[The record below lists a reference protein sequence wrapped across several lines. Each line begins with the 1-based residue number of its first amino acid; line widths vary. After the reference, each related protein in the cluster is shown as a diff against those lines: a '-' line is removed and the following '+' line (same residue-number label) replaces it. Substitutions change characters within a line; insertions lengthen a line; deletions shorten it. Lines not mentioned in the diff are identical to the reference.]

1 MKGMSKAFSTTSL
14 NPQDRKVLVVD
25 DDPDSLSIISEAL
38 RWEGYQV
45 QTAISGAEGIDL
57 IARWRP
63 DLILL
68 DVNMPGMNGIQTL
81 KDLRKQEQYVSVMF
95 ISGNTSTEHVIRGL
109 DSGADDYIPKPFDP
123 LELLARV
130 RTQLR
135 IKDLNDQL
143 RLANDRL
150 KELVDTDDLTGLY
163 NMRSLY
169 QRIETELQRARRFSR
184 QVCIVMMDMDH
195 FKSVN
200 DGHDHLFGSFV
211 ISEVGAIIRRT
222 IRNIDLG
229 ARYGGDEFLMVLTE
243 TNTEGALKFC
253 ERLREFIEKYE
264 FKSGKDSIQLTASI
278 GFAITSP
285 GDDYTDAQGLVRAAD
300 HALYESKRKGRN
312 CVSFIELPKNAFPKP
327 AHLNRK
333 RKAG

>member
-1 MKGMSKAFSTTSL
+1 MSKPFSTML
-14 NPQDRKVLVVD
+14 LAPQDRKILVID

-45 QTAISGAEGIDL
+45 ETAISGAEGIDL
-57 IARWRP
+57 IHRWQP

-68 DVNMPGMNGIQTL
+68 DVNMPGMNGIETL
-81 KDLRKQEQYVSVMF
+81 KDLRTQEQYVSVMF
-95 ISGNTSTEHVIRGL
+95 ISGNTSTTHVVRGL

-143 RLANDRL
+143 RVANGRL
-150 KELVDTDDLTGLY
+150 KELVDIDDLTGLY
-163 NMRSLY
+163 NMRSIY
-169 QRIETELQRARRFSR
+169 QRIENELQRAKRFNR
-184 QVCIVMMDMDH
+184 QVCVVMMDMDH

-211 ISEVGAIIRRT
+211 ISEVGSIIRKT

-243 TNTEGALKFC
+243 TNTEGAHKFC
-253 ERLREFIEKYE
+253 ERLREFIENYE
-264 FKSGKDSIQLTASI
+264 FKNGKDQIRLTVSI
-278 GFAITSP
+278 GFAITSA
-285 GDDYTDAQGLVRAAD
+285 GDDYTDPQGLVRAAD

-312 CVSFIELPKNAFPKP
+312 QVSLIELPKNPVAKP
-327 AHLNRK
+327 AFLNRK
-333 RKAG
+333 KRVG

>member
-1 MKGMSKAFSTTSL
+1 MKGSRVIPL
-14 NPQDRKVLVVD
+14 NNPNARRVLVVD
-25 DDPDSLSIISEAL
+25 DDEDSLSIISEAL

-45 QTAISGAEGIDL
+45 QTAISGGEALDL
-57 IARWRP
+57 IQRWKP

-81 KDLRKQEQYVSVMF
+81 TDLRRQEQYVSVMF
-95 ISGNTSTEHVIRGL
+95 ISGNTSTEHVVRGL

-143 RLANDRL
+143 RIANEKL
-150 KELVDTDDLTGLY
+150 KELVDTDDLTGLF
-163 NMRSLY
+163 NMRSIY
-169 QRIETELQRARRFSR
+169 QRIDTELQRGKRFGR
-184 QVCIVMMDMDH
+184 QVCVVMMDMDH

-211 ISEVGAIIRRT
+211 ISEVGAIIRRS

-243 TNTEGALKFC
+243 TNFEGASKFC
-253 ERLREFIEKYE
+253 ERLRANIEKYD
-264 FKSGKDSIQLTASI
+264 FRNGKDHIRLTASI

-285 GDDYTDAQGLVRAAD
+285 GDDYTDPQGIVRAAD

-312 CVSFIELPKNAFPKP
+312 QVSCIELPKTAETLPQFIS
-327 AHLNRK
+327 RK
-333 RKAG
+333 KLVG